1 MRWRTLAMPLRII
14 VSVSLLIWLVMM
26 ADPKRV
32 WAAWRAADLRLI
44 GLALLIQLG
53 GVALSAYKWRLL
65 LAGRGQHQPYAWVL
79 AAYLVGQ
86 FANNFLPTTVGG
98 DALRVAQLGRRIGS
112 YAEAAASVF
121 LERLTGFV
129 ALSAIAIGG
138 LLWSSAD
145 PASGLTTAPW
155 LMLLT
160 AGFAVLA
167 LAVLG
172 GSFAAPRVLALAG
185 PRIPP
190 ALQAP
195 LLRIATT
202 LREYIPSGGAFA
214 GVIMLSFIYQGSW
227 VLLHAVCG
235 AALGISAPPVLYA
248 LIAPIT
254 DIVGLAPIFLNSLG
268 AREAIFTLYLGQLG
282 VSPAMAV
289 ALASGIFTVRLA
301 VSGLGGLVI
310 LFGGA
315 DFRLEQHDAAP

>member
-1 MRWRTLAMPLRII
+1 MRLNNRIAIVTGAARGIGLAIAQRFAAEGATVVLADILDQEGAAAAAAMGAAPEPEEPMRWQTIAMPLRII
-14 VSVSLLIWLVMM
+14 VSVSLLVWLVMM
-26 ADPKRV
+26 ADPARV

-44 GLALLIQLG
+44 GMALLIQLG

-160 AGFAVLA
+160 AGFADRA
-167 LAVLG
+167 RPAG
-172 GSFAAPRVLALAG
+172 GR
-185 PRIPP
+185 
-190 ALQAP
+190 
-195 LLRIATT
+195 
-202 LREYIPSGGAFA
+202 
-214 GVIMLSFIYQGSW
+214 
-227 VLLHAVCG
+227 
-235 AALGISAPPVLYA
+235 
-248 LIAPIT
+248 
-254 DIVGLAPIFLNSLG
+254 
-268 AREAIFTLYLGQLG
+268 
-282 VSPAMAV
+282 
-289 ALASGIFTVRLA
+289 
-301 VSGLGGLVI
+301 
-310 LFGGA
+310 
-315 DFRLEQHDAAP
+315 

>member
-14 VSVSLLIWLVMM
+14 VSVSLLGWLIAM
-26 ADPKRV
+26 ADPARV
-32 WAAWRAADLRLI
+32 WAAWRAVDLRLI
-44 GLALLIQLG
+44 GLAVVIQAG
-53 GVALSAYKWRLL
+53 GVALSAYKWQLL
-65 LAGRGQHQPYAWVL
+65 LAGRARHQPYAWVL
-79 AAYLVGQ
+79 AVYLVGQ

-98 DALRVAQLGRRIGS
+98 DAVRIAQLGRRIGS

-138 LLWSSAD
+138 LLWSAAD

-155 LMLLT
+155 LMMLT
-160 AGFAVLA
+160 AGFAMLS

-172 GSFAAPRVLALAG
+172 GSFAAPQVLALAG
-185 PRIPP
+185 GRIPA
-190 ALQAP
+190 ALHAP
-195 LLRIATT
+195 LLRAATV
-202 LREYIPSGGAFA
+202 LREYIPTGRTLA
-214 GVIMLSFIYQGSW
+214 GVITLSFIFQGSW
-227 VLLHAVCG
+227 VLLHVVCG
-235 AALGISAPPVLYA
+235 VALGIIAPPVLYA

-254 DIVGLAPIFLNSLG
+254 DIAGLAPIFLNSLG

-289 ALASGIFTVRLA
+289 ALASGIFAVRLA

-315 DFRLEQHDAAP
+315 DFRIDRRDAES